1 MSVSQA
7 RREGLGLEDEETK
20 AVFTAVGELRQNVN
34 VFWALFISQ
43 KPEESSSGLMGCISD
58 LRHLSRHSHQN
69 YT

>member
-34 VFWALFISQ
+34 VFWSLFISQ
-43 KPEESSSGLMGCISD
+43 KP
-58 LRHLSRHSHQN
+58 
-69 YT
+69 